1 MAKKRGDRK
10 RRAWVILV
18 VIIAVLIGARLAL
31 PYVILHYAN
40 KTLATMEGYRGH
52 IRDIDIALIRGAYQI
67 DSAYL
72 NKVDSITQQETPF
85 VAVSK
90 VDLSVEW
97 AALLEGSIVGEVT
110 FRKPVIRFTR
120 DKVEPKDVQ
129 KDSSQ
134 LKHML
139 DGFMPLKVNRFN
151 VHQGQIQYID
161 HSSNPPV
168 DVSLTD
174 AEITGINLIN
184 SYDSANTILPASIR
198 ATANIYEGTLSF
210 NMKLD
215 PLAEDPTFDMNAE
228 LKNTNLV
235 KLNDFFKAYAKAD
248 VSKGSFGLFTEI
260 AAKDGR
266 FNGYVKPLIKDL
278 KVLGAEDRKDNILK
292 KLWEGLIG
300 TAGEVFENQRNDRLA
315 TKIPFEGRINNPQAN
330 IWYAIVQV
338 MQNAFVHALQPSLDQ
353 DINIAAV
360 ETEKE
365 KGGKKDD
372 KKTVL
377 GKLFSKDDDAT
388 KEAKKQK
395 RKERKARKK
404 EERRKK
410 RERRDDEKS

>member
-1 MAKKRGDRK
+1 MAKKGKSK
-10 RRAWVILV
+10 RRVWV
-18 VIIAVLIGARLAL
+18 VIAVTIAILIAARLAL

-52 IRDIDIALIRGAYQI
+52 IRDIDLALIRGAYQI

-72 NKVDSITQQETPF
+72 NKVDSITQRETPF
-85 VAVSK
+85 VSVSR
-90 VDLSVEW
+90 VDLAIEW
-97 AALLEGSIVGEVT
+97 PALLRGSIVGEVS
-110 FRKPVIRFTR
+110 FDKPVIRFTR

-134 LKHML
+134 LKQML

-151 VHQGQIQYID
+151 VHDGRIQYID
-161 HSSNPPV
+161 QHSNPPV
-168 DVSLTD
+168 DVSLTS

-184 SYDSANTILPASIR
+184 SYDSAGILLPASIR
-198 ATANIYEGTLSF
+198 ATADIYEGTLSF

-215 PLAEDPTFDMNAE
+215 PLAGEPTFDMNAE
-228 LKNTNLV
+228 LKNTNLA

-260 AAKDGR
+260 AAKDGK
-266 FNGYVKPLIKDL
+266 FTGYVKPLIKDL
-278 KVLGAEDRKDNILK
+278 KVLGAEDRKDNVLK
-292 KLWEGLIG
+292 KLWEGLVG

-315 TKIPFEGRINNPQAN
+315 TKIPFEGRIDNPQAN

-338 MQNAFVHALQPSLDQ
+338 MENAFVHALQPSFDQ
-353 DINIAAV
+353 DINIATV

-365 KGGKKDD
+365 KAEKQGN
-372 KKTVL
+372 KTVL
-377 GKLFSKDDDAT
+377 GKIFGKDEDD
-388 KEAKKQK
+388 KEARKQK

-404 EERRKK
+404 EERKQR
-410 RERRDDEKS
+410 RAERQGEKS

>member
-1 MAKKRGDRK
+1 M
-10 RRAWVILV
+10 WVILV

-40 KTLATMEGYRGH
+40 KTLATMEGYRGR

-85 VAVSK
+85 VAVSR
-90 VDLSVEW
+90 VDLSIEW
-97 AALLEGSIVGEVT
+97 PALLQGSIVGEVS
-110 FRKPVIRFTR
+110 FNKPVIRFTR

-134 LKHML
+134 LKQML

-151 VHQGQIQYID
+151 VHNGQIQYID
-161 HSSNPPV
+161 RNSNPPV
-168 DVSLTD
+168 DVSLTA

-184 SYDSANTILPASIR
+184 SYDSSGTLLPASIR

-266 FNGYVKPLIKDL
+266 FDGYVKPLIQDL
-278 KVLGAEDRKDNILK
+278 KVLGAEDRKDNMLK
-292 KLWEGLIG
+292 KLWEGLVG
-300 TAGEVFENQRNDRLA
+300 TAGEVFENQRKDRLA
-315 TKIPFEGRINNPQAN
+315 TKIPFEGRIDNPQAN
-330 IWYAIVQV
+330 VWYAIVQV
-338 MQNAFVHALQPSLDQ
+338 MQNAFVHALQPSFDQ
-353 DINIAAV
+353 DINIADV
-360 ETEKE
+360 ETDKE
-365 KGGKKDD
+365 KTEKQDD

-377 GKLFSKDDDAT
+377 GKLFSKDDDA

-395 RKERKARKK
+395 RKERKAKKK

-410 RERRDDEKS
+410 RERREDERS